1 MKTKSTEF
9 IVEREMEWQAVG
21 EGVERQIM
29 AYDGQVMLV
38 KVRFGQGAVGAVHT
52 HFHSQASVVMSG
64 KFEAEVDGRKKI
76 LSAGD
81 SFYVAPDV
89 PHGVVCLEAG
99 ILIDTFSPV
108 RLDFLS

>member
-9 IVEREMEWQAVG
+9 IIECETEWQAAG
-21 EGVERQIM
+21 EGVERQVM

-38 KVRFGQGAVGAVHT
+38 KVRFRQGAVGAVHA
-52 HFHSQASVVMSG
+52 HFHSQASVVMNG
-64 KFEAEVDGRKKI
+64 TFEVEVDGQKRI

-99 ILIDTFSPV
+99 VLIDTFSPV